1 MKKGYIE
8 GYYGRLL
15 SQQGRQM
22 IINELNNLSMD
33 FYIYGPKED
42 PFHRIKWNKDY
53 PLEQMDEFEQLIGLA
68 NSNQVKF
75 YFAISP
81 GLSIEASSKRDIE
94 LLKKKLLGLINLG
107 CKNFALFMD
116 DLEFSQLSD
125 INNDNDLG
133 KEHGLLANEIKDFL
147 FMKGAEDLLF
157 CPTIYCKRFSKG
169 DLYASKYLE
178 SLSITLDKDI
188 PIFWTGNEVV
198 SKEIHFNDL
207 KELSEIFS
215 NELIIWDNF
224 FANDYC
230 PGRVY
235 LGELTRRELKQGKIQ
250 ALGLNPT
257 GLPNVDSLILN
268 RLSEGKTTEDIFEK
282 FLIPE
287 AFKKLLPFFDS
298 PFSEVETEINLK
310 ELREIQHEVCIEWKS
325 PLQVEIAPF
334 LWEFYNHLSL
344 LEKYLDEEENALEEW
359 AKRRYSSPL
368 LEIIR
373 NRKN

>member
-15 SQQGRQM
+15 SLQGRQM

-125 INNDNDLG
+125 INNDDDLG

-207 KELSEIFS
+207 KELSEIFN

-268 RLSEGKTTEDIFEK
+268 RLSEEKTTEDIFEK

-298 PFSEVETEINLK
+298 PFSEVEAEINLK

>member
-15 SQQGRQM
+15 NQEGRQI
-22 IINELNNLSMD
+22 IINELGKLSMD

-42 PFHRIKWNKDY
+42 PFHRIKWNEDY
-53 PLEQMDEFEQLIGLA
+53 SADQMDEFEQLIGLA
-68 NSNQVKF
+68 NKKKIKF

-81 GLSIEASSKRDIE
+81 GLSIETSSKNDME
-94 LLKKKLLGLINLG
+94 LLKNKLLGLINLG

-125 INNDNDLG
+125 INNDGALG
-133 KEHGLLANEIKDFL
+133 KDHGNLANEIKDFL
-147 FMKGAEDLLF
+147 LMKGAEDLLF

-169 DLYASKYLE
+169 DLYSSKYLE
-178 SLSITLDKDI
+178 SLSIALDKDI
-188 PIFWTGNEVV
+188 SIFWTGNEVV
-198 SKEIHFNDL
+198 SKEINCDDL

-215 NELIIWDNF
+215 NEILIWDNF

-230 PGRVY
+230 PGRIY
-235 LGELTRRELKQGKIQ
+235 LGELTGREFEQEKIE
-250 ALGLNPT
+250 AIGLNPT

-268 RLSEGKTTEDIFEK
+268 RLSGEKTEDILKK
-282 FLIPE
+282 FSIPE
-287 AFKKLLPFFDS
+287 AFNKLLPFFDS
-298 PFSEVETEINLK
+298 PFSKLESEINSK

-334 LWEFYNHLSL
+334 LWEFYNHLTL
-344 LEKYLDEEENALEEW
+344 LEKYSKEEKNALEEW
-359 AKRRYSSPL
+359 ANRRYSSPL
-368 LEIIR
+368 LEIIK
-373 NRKN
+373 NRKD